1 MSIRHLLLCANGEIF
16 PPDPQGRSEIS
27 SWRMISYLCCD
38 SGNID
43 ASDAN
48 GVSAGNQTHSGLG
61 LSKPRK
67 VFIHV

>member
-1 MSIRHLLLCANGEIF
+1 
-16 PPDPQGRSEIS
+16 
-27 SWRMISYLCCD
+27 MISYLCCD

-48 GVSAGNQTHSGLG
+48 GVSAGKQTHSGLG

>member
-27 SWRMISYLCCD
+27 SWRMISYLCFD

-48 GVSAGNQTHSGLG
+48 GASAGSQAHSGLRV
-61 LSKPRK
+61 SKPRK